1 MVVAVCCYGESQ
13 FQGRQGNAMLIKYL
27 NDLDKAVKLAVD
39 SPTPEQYHQ
48 CQVCVTRLEDYL
60 DGQLEPLRRKGLELM
75 GELLPPQFDEWM
87 PVSRALHRSGL
98 PAAL

>member
-1 MVVAVCCYGESQ
+1 
-13 FQGRQGNAMLIKYL
+13 MLIKYL